1 MILNLSEMNKQGLC
15 FKIPITKTL
24 KHLFLNIN
32 ADTKMKGMPYSWIKT
47 LQSENCQSF
56 LS

>member
-32 ADTKMKGMPYSWIKT
+32 ADTKMKGMPHSWIKT